1 MAASREVIEGRQRQG
16 TDEQIAYV
24 FVLPT
29 GSAPMNPVFELWD
42 VTGGTRTDVSET
54 KLTGAGSV
62 DGDEVTAPLVGGL
75 IEGRRYRLQMTYET
89 QGNTLSVYALLDG
102 EF

>member
-16 TDEQIAYV
+16 IDEQIAYV
-24 FVLPT
+24 FMLPT
-29 GSAPMNPVFELWD
+29 GSAPAYPVFTLWD
-42 VTGGTRTDVSET
+42 VTGGTRTDVTAT

-62 DGDEVTAPLVGGL
+62 TGDEVTSPLVCAL
-75 IEGRRYRLQMTYET
+75 DTGRSYRLQLAYET
-89 QGNTLSVYALLDG
+89 QGNVLSVYVQIDG